1 MNDRE
6 LQQILFRS
14 FDVIPLPILVSESIA
29 RHDGRS
35 PDMILQRRHRF
46 LNKAFLEQLGYDL
59 AELPDMAS
67 WFRLAYPDEGY
78 RRTIIDSWHSQ
89 VEQSLSQGLEVAEM
103 PALIHCKGGQSR
115 WFIVTAQLGA
125 DAIPDGHIVT
135 FRDIH
140 DLQCMVEEEPP
151 LLHRSAHRTDQ
162 PARCPAAV
170 AGPLVA
176 G

>member
-35 PDMILQRRHRF
+35 PDMIPQRHHSF

-67 WFRLAYPDEGY
+67 WFQVAYPDEGY
-78 RRTIIDSWHSQ
+78 RRTIIDS
-89 VEQSLSQGLEVAEM
+89 
-103 PALIHCKGGQSR
+103 
-115 WFIVTAQLGA
+115 
-125 DAIPDGHIVT
+125 
-135 FRDIH
+135 
-140 DLQCMVEEEPP
+140 
-151 LLHRSAHRTDQ
+151 
-162 PARCPAAV
+162 
-170 AGPLVA
+170 
-176 G
+176 